1 MTNILLVPGL
11 WNSGP
16 EHWQSY
22 WERERTDCRRVLQK
36 EWETPRCSDWVA
48 ALDAAVAGSS
58 LPVVLAAHSLGCALV
73 AHWAGGSSHLAKVR
87 GALLVAPS
95 DVEAPSYPAGT
106 TGFAPMPLKKLPFRS
121 IVVMSS
127 DDQYVTPDRAR
138 RFARAWGSRL
148 VDVGPKGHINSAS
161 GLGMWPEGFALVE
174 ELASPG
180 R

>member
-1 MTNILLVPGL
+1 M
-11 WNSGP
+11 
-16 EHWQSY
+16 
-22 WERERTDCRRVLQK
+22 
-36 EWETPRCSDWVA
+36 A

-73 AHWAGGSSHLAKVR
+73 AHWAGGSRHMAKVR

-106 TGFAPMPLKKLPFRS
+106 TGFAPMPLKKMPFRS
-121 IVVMSS
+121 IVVTA
-127 DDQYVTPDRAR
+127 DDQYVTPDRAG

-161 GLGMWPEGFALVE
+161 GLGMWPEGSALVE
-174 ELASPG
+174 ELRAAG
-180 R
+180 

>member
-1 MTNILLVPGL
+1 MTDILLVPGL

-22 WERERTDCRRVLQK
+22 WERERTDCRRVLQRD
-36 EWETPRCSDWVA
+36 WETPRCSDWVA
-48 ALDAAVAGSS
+48 ALDTAVAGSN

-73 AHWAGGSSHLAKVR
+73 AHWAGGSRHLAKVR

-106 TGFAPMPLKKLPFRS
+106 TGFAPMPLEKLPFPS
-121 IVVMSS
+121 ILVTSTNDV
-127 DDQYVTPDRAR
+127 YVTPDRAR
-138 RFARAWGSRL
+138 QFARAWGSRL

-161 GLGMWPEGFALVE
+161 SLGMWPEGFALVE
-174 ELASPG
+174 ELRAAA
-180 R
+180 